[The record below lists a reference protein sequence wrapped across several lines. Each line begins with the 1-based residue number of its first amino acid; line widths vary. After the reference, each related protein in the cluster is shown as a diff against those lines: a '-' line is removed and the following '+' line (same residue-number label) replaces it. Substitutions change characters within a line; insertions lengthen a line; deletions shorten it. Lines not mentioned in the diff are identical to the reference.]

1 MSVRADMLESP
12 GLFFGRWLGA
22 ALIIVAVHLGC
33 TALALMRWHEQEV
46 ADATAGVLMLEM
58 VPAPASPADSPDVAH
73 GPRVEEAMLSPPPSR
88 ESKDVAVPEE
98 QPKLEPAPLAP
109 APEVALPMAT
119 PLEPEKPKQ
128 EELKVEEVK
137 PKVETQ
143 DSAAPL
149 TMAPPKVEPSE
160 EPVPPLPAA
169 GQASARVKRAEV
181 SWQKALV
188 SHLNRFKRY
197 PDGARARGA
206 QGAVLVEFTIDRS
219 GRVVA
224 SRVLRP
230 SGSALLDEEAI
241 AVLQRASPLPSP
253 PAEVAGEL
261 FPLTLPIQFR
271 IK

>member
-1 MSVRADMLESP
+1 MSVGADLFESP
-12 GLFFGRWLGA
+12 RVALARWLGA
-22 ALIIVAVHLGC
+22 LLFIVAAHLGC
-33 TALALMRWHEQEV
+33 TALALMHWHEQEV
-46 ADATAGVLMLEM
+46 ADAAAGVLMLEM
-58 VPAPASPADSPDVAH
+58 VPAPASPVDSPEVAH

-88 ESKDVAVPEE
+88 ESKDVPVPEE

-109 APEVALPMAT
+109 EPEVALPVAT
-119 PLEPEKPKQ
+119 PTEPEKPKP
-128 EELKVEEVK
+128 EALIEEVK

-143 DSAAPL
+143 ASAAPL
-149 TMAPPKVEPSE
+149 TMAPPKVERSE
-160 EPVPPLPAA
+160 EPVPPLTAP

-241 AVLQRASPLPSP
+241 AVLRRASPLPGP
-253 PAEVAGEL
+253 PAEVSGEL